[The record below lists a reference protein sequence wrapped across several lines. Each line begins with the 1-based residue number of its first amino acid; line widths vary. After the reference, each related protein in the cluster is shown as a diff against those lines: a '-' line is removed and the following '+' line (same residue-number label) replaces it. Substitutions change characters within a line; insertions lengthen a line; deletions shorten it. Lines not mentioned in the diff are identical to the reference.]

1 MEQRVS
7 LISFAV
13 ADLDKSVAFYEQLGW
28 TRSFEA
34 AEGIAFFQIGGLAF
48 SLYPRDSMAR
58 DIGVPAEGSGF
69 AGFALAH
76 NTRSQDEVDSVLK
89 EVEQAGGRIVRA
101 AAEQFWGGYAGCFAD
116 LDGHLWE
123 VAWNPHF
130 PIADDG
136 SISLPA

>member
-7 LISFAV
+7 IISLGV
-13 ADLDKSVAFYEQLGW
+13 ADLDQSIAFYQKLGW

-48 SLYPRDSMAR
+48 SLYPRDHMAR
-58 DIGVPAEGSGF
+58 DIGVPVEGSGF

-76 NTRSQDEVDSVLK
+76 NTRAQEEVDTVLL
-89 EVEQAGGRIVRA
+89 EAEQAGGRIVRTA
-101 AAEQFWGGYAGCFAD
+101 ADQFWGGYSGCFAD
-116 LDGHLWE
+116 PDGHLWE

-130 PIADDG
+130 PIAEDG
-136 SISLPA
+136 SITLPA

>member
-7 LISFAV
+7 IISLAAGDLERSTTFYESLGWHRSFA
-13 ADLDKSVAFYEQLGW
+13 
-28 TRSFEA
+28 A

-58 DIGVPAEGSGF
+58 DIGVPADGSGF

-76 NTRSQDEVDSVLK
+76 NTREKGSVDAVLQ
-89 EVEQAGGRIVRA
+89 ETQQAGGQIVRGA
-101 AAEQFWGGYAGCFAD
+101 ADQFWGGYAECLAD
-116 LDGHLWE
+116 PDGHLWE

-130 PIADDG
+130 PISENG
-136 SISLPA
+136 SITLPD